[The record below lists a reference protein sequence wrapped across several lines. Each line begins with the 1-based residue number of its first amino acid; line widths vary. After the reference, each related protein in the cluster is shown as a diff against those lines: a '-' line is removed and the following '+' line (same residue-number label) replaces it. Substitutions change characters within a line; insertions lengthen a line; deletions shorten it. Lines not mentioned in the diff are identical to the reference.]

1 MSKYND
7 QDKSISTVKIGN
19 KTYKTQNEIVK
30 GGCQGCIFINR
41 GCTNDLISVCR
52 TGKIFVK

>member
-7 QDKSISTVKIGN
+7 QYKSTSTVKIGN
-19 KTYKTQNEIVK
+19 KIYKTQNETVK
-30 GGCQGCIFINR
+30 GGCQGCMFINR